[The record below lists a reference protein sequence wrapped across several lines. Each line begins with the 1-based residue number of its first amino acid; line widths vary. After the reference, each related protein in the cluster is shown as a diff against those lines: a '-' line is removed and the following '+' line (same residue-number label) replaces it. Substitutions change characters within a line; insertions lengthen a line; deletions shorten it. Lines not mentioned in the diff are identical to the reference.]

1 MVNIKTL
8 EDINNLSENVEL
20 ECKLAAGRDGKGQLP
35 KDFWPT
41 YSSFANTRG
50 GVILLGVKEKKGTFS
65 LQGVAEPQRL
75 VTSLF
80 NHLNNPQKVSVNLL
94 TDRDVQILSIEERQ
108 FVLIRIPAAS
118 RQNKPVFLNGN
129 PLQGNTFRRLH
140 EGDRPCDDATVKR
153 MLAEQ
158 VEDSRDRKILP
169 GFDLHDIDIESLHR
183 YRQMLSSLRPD
194 HPWNTLPDQEVLR
207 VQGGFRQDRQ
217 SEEKGLTLAGL
228 LMFGQWPSIQ
238 EALPGYFVDYQEQG
252 EDKGSHTRWLDRVIP
267 DGTWSGN
274 IFDFFLK
281 TSRKLTADLKV
292 PFQLKGH
299 FRQDDTPLHR
309 ALREALVNTLVHAD
323 YSDRASILI
332 KKNPEGFLFRNPG
345 LMRVPTE
352 QALQGGE
359 SDCRNQTLHQLFLM
373 INLGER
379 AGSGLPK
386 IRQGWE
392 NNGGILHLSDAFEP
406 YDQTRLE
413 MLWEAIEERNAGETP
428 GKRRGNA
435 GETPGKTTE
444 QILQLL
450 ATTPAMTIPEL
461 AALLNR
467 SESAVERA
475 IRKLRQEE
483 KLKRIGPAKGGYW
496 QIL

>member
-1 MVNIKTL
+1 
-8 EDINNLSENVEL
+8 
-20 ECKLAAGRDGKGQLP
+20 
-35 KDFWPT
+35 
-41 YSSFANTRG
+41 
-50 GVILLGVKEKKGTFS
+50 
-65 LQGVAEPQRL
+65 
-75 VTSLF
+75 
-80 NHLNNPQKVSVNLL
+80 
-94 TDRDVQILSIEERQ
+94 
-108 FVLIRIPAAS
+108 
-118 RQNKPVFLNGN
+118 
-129 PLQGNTFRRLH
+129 
-140 EGDRPCDDATVKR
+140 

-158 VEDSRDRKILP
+158 VDDSRDRKILP

-194 HPWNTLPDQEVLR
+194 HPWNALPDQEFLR

-217 SEEKGLTLAGL
+217 SGEKGLTLAGL

-238 EALPGYFVDYQEQG
+238 EAVPDYFVDYQEQG
-252 EDKGSHTRWLDRVIP
+252 EDKGSRTRWLDRVVP

-281 TSRKLTADLKV
+281 ISRKLTADLKV
-292 PFQLKGH
+292 PFLLKGH
-299 FRQDDTPLHR
+299 VRQDDTLLHR

-332 KKNPEGFLFRNPG
+332 TKDPQGFLFRNPG

-352 QALQGGE
+352 QALRGGE

-392 NNGGILHLSDAFEP
+392 SNGGTLCLFDTFTP

-413 MLWEAIEERNAGETP
+413 MFWKESEGEKSKTP
-428 GKRRGNA
+428 GKGWENA
-435 GETPGKTTE
+435 GETPGKTTAK
-444 QILQLL
+444 ILQFL
-450 ATTPAMTIPEL
+450 ASTPTMTIPEL
-461 AALLNR
+461 ADLVNR

-475 IRKLRQEE
+475 IRKLRQTK

-496 QIL
+496 QVL